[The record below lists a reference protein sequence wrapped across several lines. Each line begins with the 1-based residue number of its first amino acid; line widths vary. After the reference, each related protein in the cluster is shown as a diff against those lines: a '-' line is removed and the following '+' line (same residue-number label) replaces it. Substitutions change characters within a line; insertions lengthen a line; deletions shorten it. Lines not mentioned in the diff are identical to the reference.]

1 MHDLWGPKLKKGLN
15 SWFSHS
21 FFFFKWLWL
30 KIRLLIRAKLQ
41 QQPAADRP
49 VNEMRYFSWFMSV
62 EECHCK
68 RSSAHLT
75 ILNKTCALKMVR
87 ALPLCWT
94 PAVQH
99 RQSFHFFTDRSCLQF
114 FIFFLA
120 ALWCNGQPH
129 LRAHTASHNRSC
141 YLKYS
146 RPPPAAQPC
155 QFSMHCTDL
164 AWMQPK
170 LESQKLK

>member
-21 FFFFKWLWL
+21 FFFKWLWL
-30 KIRLLIRAKLQ
+30 KIRLLIGAKLQQ
-41 QQPAADRP
+41 QQPAADLA
-49 VNEMRYFSWFMSV
+49 VSEMRYFSWFMSV

-68 RSSAHLT
+68 TFSAHLT
-75 ILNKTCALKMVR
+75 ILNKICALKMVVH
-87 ALPLCWT
+87 LCGNPSVT
-94 PAVQH
+94 SLLNSCCPA
-99 RQSFHFFTDRSCLQF
+99 SAELL
-114 FIFFLA
+114 FLHSLSP
-120 ALWCNGQPH
+120 LWCNGQPH

-155 QFSMHCTDL
+155 QFSMHCADL